1 MRLFALKGSETL
13 GNAMAEAIGA
23 PLDPVEERDFED
35 GEHKIRPL
43 VSVRGQDVYILQNL
57 RGDERQ
63 SANDRL
69 LKLLF
74 FVATCRDHGAARLT
88 VVAPYLAY
96 SRKDRETKPRDPVT
110 TRYVAQLMEAVGTD
124 AVITVDVHNT
134 AAFQNAFRCRRIL
147 LDTRKLFVE
156 VMQSRAGK
164 DPVVVFSPDAGGIKR
179 AQLLK
184 EAYEAATGEAAGLGL
199 MEKRRSSGVV
209 SGNLFAG
216 DVDGAAVFI
225 IDDMISTGGTMLRA
239 AQECRARGARSVH
252 AMAAHAL
259 FTPGVETLLESP
271 AIDRIFVTDSIPAGQ
286 AIEAPSAR
294 LEIVSLAPLL
304 AEAILR
310 LNGNGSISDLL
321 DPKH

>member
-13 GNAMAEAIGA
+13 GDAIADAIGA

-43 VSVRGQDVYILQNL
+43 VSVRGEDVYVLQNL
-57 RGDERQ
+57 RGDTRQ

-88 VVAPYLAY
+88 VLAPYLAY

-147 LDTRKLFVE
+147 LDTRKLFVK

-199 MEKRRSSGVV
+199 MEKRRSSGIV

-216 DVDGAAVFI
+216 DVEGAAVFI

-239 AQECRARGARSVH
+239 AEECRARGARSVH

-286 AIEAPSAR
+286 AIQAPSAR
-294 LEIVSLAPLL
+294 VGIVSLVPLL
-304 AEAILR
+304 ADAILR
-310 LNGNGSISDLL
+310 LNGNGSISELL
-321 DPKH
+321 NPKY